1 MSVRTTV
8 LLPKIGMTMEEATVV
23 CFYKQPGE
31 PFRQGEPLYEIE
43 TEKISQ
49 PVEATADGVMVEHA
63 VAAGADV
70 RVGEAICVVDLAEA
84 GAP

>member
-1 MSVRTTV
+1 MRVHV
-8 LLPKIGMTMEEATVV
+8 KLPKIGMTMEEATVV
-23 CFYKQPGE
+23 RFFKQPGE
-31 PFRQGEPLYEIE
+31 HFHRGEPIYEIE